1 MKNILGYTERQL
13 KSCLKKNKRVKFSKS
28 LPLIF
33 LMTGNILNAGEEPA
47 MGRVAENLQKKIKKL
62 RDENKKNL
70 RYSRLELER
79 LEKEG
84 DQVIKSPW
92 ESYIFS
98 TFGGFKDTDKKDKVW
113 KYGSRMDTEQD
124 RMRNIMSGQQ
134 GAYTGQRGTTGW
146 ITETHTN
153 KHGYSWANFSQNAWD
168 GNTAIYYNT

>member
-98 TFGGFKDTDKKDKVW
+98 TLFGYKDMDSQSKEW
-113 KYGSRMDTEQD
+113 KYGDRTDTMQDGQASFEKFSKPVKSARRHHRMDP
-124 RMRNIMSGQQ
+124 
-134 GAYTGQRGTTGW
+134 
-146 ITETHTN
+146 
-153 KHGYSWANFSQNAWD
+153 
-168 GNTAIYYNT
+168 